1 MYAPHTHT
9 HTNTHTHAHTHTLAM
24 QYYHNS
30 MSAWCLLATIDIKVF
45 STVSRPSCTNYLPLF
60 FLKTK
65 SHQLSIDQTQSDIHD
80 LTARHMLC
88 HFLRVLV
95 LSVLVLLVPLV
106 RRGVYPPAGAGFD
119 NLRLTLAK
127 HPGCYTLQWIKSCTQ
142 TCPCTYN
149 MDDPRS
155 IVILNFIITTI
166 VTNHVELLAQRFQL
180 DQK

>member
-1 MYAPHTHT
+1 MVFVGNHRYQGF
-9 HTNTHTHAHTHTLAM
+9 L
-24 QYYHNS
+24 NS
-30 MSAWCLLATIDIKVF
+30 VQTFL
-45 STVSRPSCTNYLPLF
+45 CTNHLPLF
-60 FLKTK
+60 FLKAN

-142 TCPCTYN
+142 TCPYTYN